1 MEIFRE
7 WDLQLDVDQVL
18 RGQGADPAVIRERSP
33 ALARVAEWAL
43 VEGLP
48 LLQPVVLARDL
59 VVEKITHEKLKLEG
73 GATLSGSLIIQHL
86 VGAQRIVV
94 LLCTIGSQLEE
105 VVSELIRSDAVL
117 GLALD
122 GVGTAAVEALAT
134 QASSMFEERA
144 RAQGWQTSIP
154 LSPGMLGWEV
164 DPGQRQV
171 FALLDAAQAGVQ
183 LTSSYMMSP
192 NKSLTLVLG
201 MGENLTTRGR
211 TCDYCSLKETC
222 RYQDHYPVMNLTVPM
237 KVK

>member
-1 MEIFRE
+1 MELFRE

-18 RGQGADPAVIRERSP
+18 RGQGADPAVIRERNP
-33 ALARVAEWAL
+33 ALVRVAEWAL

-48 LLQPVVLARDL
+48 LLQPAVLAREL
-59 VVEKITHEKLKLEG
+59 VVEKVTHEKLKMEG
-73 GATLSGSLIIQHL
+73 GATLSGNLIVQHL
-86 VGAQRIVV
+86 AGAQRIVV
-94 LLCTIGSQLEE
+94 LLCTIGSQLEA
-105 VVSELIRSDAVL
+105 VVSELIQSDAVL

-122 GVGTAAVEALAT
+122 GVGTAAVETLAT

-144 RAQGWQTSIP
+144 RAHGWQTSIP

-171 FALLDAAQAGVQ
+171 FALLDAALVGVR

-201 MGENLTTRGR
+201 MGENLTTQGR

-222 RYQDHYPVMNLTVPM
+222 RYQDHYPALQHL
-237 KVK
+237 